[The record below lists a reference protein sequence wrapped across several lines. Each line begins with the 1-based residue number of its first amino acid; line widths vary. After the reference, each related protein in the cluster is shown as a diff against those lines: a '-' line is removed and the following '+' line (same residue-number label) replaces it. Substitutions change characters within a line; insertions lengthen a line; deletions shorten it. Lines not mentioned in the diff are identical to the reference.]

1 VNIDAMNFCPQCAA
15 PLQTKIIDGLD
26 RMACT
31 SSTCDFVV
39 WDNPVP
45 VVAALVRYQDQFIL
59 ARNAQWSS
67 EMFSLVTGYLERDEL
82 PQQAVVREVMEELGL
97 QAEVKDFIGHY
108 LFQPKNQ
115 LIVAF
120 RVETRGDVHIGD
132 EIAEVRML
140 TRDELAAYDF
150 GSFTLT
156 ASIVRDWLD
165 ATFE

>member
-1 VNIDAMNFCPQCAA
+1 MNFCPQCAA
-15 PLQTKIIDGLD
+15 PLQTKIIDGID

-59 ARNAQWSS
+59 ARNVQWSS
-67 EMFSLVTGYLERDEL
+67 EMFSLVTGYLEHGEL

-120 RVETRGDVHIGD
+120 RVETRGDVRIGD

-150 GSFTLT
+150 GAFTLT

>member
-1 VNIDAMNFCPQCAA
+1 MNYCPQCAA

-59 ARNAQWSS
+59 ARNAHWPPG
-67 EMFSLVTGYLERDEL
+67 MFSLVTGYLERGEL

-115 LIVAF
+115 LIMAF
-120 RVETRGDVHIGD
+120 RVDAWGELRIGD
-132 EIAEVRML
+132 EIAEVSML
-140 TRDELAAYDF
+140 AKDALASYDF
-150 GSFTLT
+150 GAFTLT

-165 ATFE
+165 MAVHV